1 MLKTQNSKLKTR
13 VFVGLSPVPQR
24 VLLQAGALATG
35 AGRRLLNRMKIF
47 VGLSG
52 GVDSAVSAAVLQKED
67 YDVTG
72 VFIRIQV
79 KGIPCPAAKD
89 RLEAMRVAA
98 HLGIRFR
105 EVDLSKEYEKKVF
118 NGMLASYKRGE
129 TPNPDALCNREIKF
143 GLFYDWCMEEGADRV
158 ATGHYAR
165 TVAEGGEVHL
175 YAGADPEK
183 DQSYFLWDIPAER
196 LARVLFP
203 IGGLYK
209 PEVRALA
216 KKFGLPNAGR
226 PDSQGLCFLGE
237 LSLEEILARRLK
249 LKEGDVLDAK
259 GAVVGRH
266 KGAPLYT
273 LGQRHGFTLFA
284 QSPATPPHFVIRKNV
299 EENTVTVSPSKKAP
313 TARRRITLR
322 ETNWL
327 GTAESGACTARFRHR
342 QPPMPAVLGVPKR
355 SVMFEEPQ
363 LIAPGQSVVLYRD
376 GRCLGG
382 GVAAAA

>member
-1 MLKTQNSKLKTR
+1 MSK
-13 VFVGLSPVPQR
+13 V
-24 VLLQAGALATG
+24 
-35 AGRRLLNRMKIF
+35 F

-52 GVDSAVSAAVLQKED
+52 GVDSAVSAALLKKD
-67 YDVTG
+67 GYDVTG
-72 VFIRIQV
+72 VFIRIDIEDALPPACRD
-79 KGIPCPAAKD
+79 GRGAGRCPAAKD

-98 HLGIRFR
+98 HLGIPFR

-143 GLFYDWCMEEGADRV
+143 GLFYDWCMEKGADHV
-158 ATGHYAR
+158 ATGHYAQIKGPTSR
-165 TVAEGGEVHL
+165 DRIPDQDSQRSDLGETHL
-175 YAGADPEK
+175 YAGADLEK

-216 KKFGLPNAGR
+216 KKIGLPNAKR

-237 LSLEEILARRLK
+237 LSLGEILMQRLK
-249 LKEGDVLDAK
+249 LKEGDVLDEK

-266 KGAPLYT
+266 KGAALYT

-284 QSPATPPHFVIRKNV
+284 QSSSTPPHFVIQKNV
-299 EENTVTVSPSKKAP
+299 ENNTITVSPSKKTPA
-313 TARRRITLR
+313 ARRRIALR

-327 GTAESGACTARFRHR
+327 GAVAPGAYTARFRHR
-342 QPPMPAVLGVPKR
+342 QPPTPAVLGALKR

-363 LIAPGQSVVLYRD
+363 LIAPGQSVVLYHD

-382 GVAAAA
+382 GVAAGAQ